1 MNLRYRSE
9 WLAIRRPQPGHSR
22 SCPDPVRGYVAVAE
36 ASDAQGASKEFY
48 GSVDVRDHP
57 ADLGQLESDDG
68 VADTVHVCLL
78 LA

>member
-1 MNLRYRSE
+1 MGWLRK
-9 WLAIRRPQPGHSR
+9 
-22 SCPDPVRGYVAVAE
+22 
-36 ASDAQGASKEFY
+36 ASDAQGAGKEFY

-57 ADLGQLESDDG
+57 ADLGQLKSDDG